1 MIINGKIFSL
11 DSPVVMGIINV
22 TPDSFVASSRT
33 PAAADIS
40 RRAERM
46 LSEGAGILDVGA
58 FSTRPG
64 CSEVGEEEEK
74 SRLEMALKAVREV
87 SKEVPV
93 SVDTFRASV
102 ARRVVEDFGAN
113 IINDVSG
120 GADPEMFA
128 TIADLHVPY
137 VLSHIQGDVLTMREH
152 CQYTHV
158 VPEMLYF
165 LAERLQRLHLM
176 GAADVIIDPGFGFS
190 KTAEQS
196 IEVLANLDAFQSLGC
211 PILAGL
217 SRKSMLCAVAETT
230 ADEALNATTAAHMPA
245 LQGGA
250 SILRVHD
257 VKEAVESIKIF
268 LAVQKFRCRNTI
280 SFISKPL

>member
-1 MIINGKIFSL
+1 
-11 DSPVVMGIINV
+11 
-22 TPDSFVASSRT
+22 
-33 PAAADIS
+33 
-40 RRAERM
+40 
-46 LSEGAGILDVGA
+46 
-58 FSTRPG
+58 
-64 CSEVGEEEEK
+64 
-74 SRLEMALKAVREV
+74 
-87 SKEVPV
+87 
-93 SVDTFRASV
+93 
-102 ARRVVEDFGAN
+102 
-113 IINDVSG
+113 
-120 GADPEMFA
+120 
-128 TIADLHVPY
+128 
-137 VLSHIQGDVLTMREH
+137 
-152 CQYTHV
+152 
-158 VPEMLYF
+158 MLYF
-165 LAERLQRLHLM
+165 LAGRLQGLQLK
-176 GAADVIIDPGFGFS
+176 GAAGVIIDPGFGFS